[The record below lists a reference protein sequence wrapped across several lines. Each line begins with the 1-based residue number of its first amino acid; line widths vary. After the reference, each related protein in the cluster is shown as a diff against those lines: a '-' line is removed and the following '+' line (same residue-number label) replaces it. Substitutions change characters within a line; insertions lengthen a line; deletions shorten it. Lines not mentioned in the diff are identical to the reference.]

1 MSDEPSKDE
10 QLDALAED
18 LVAQA
23 ESKYEETQEAQQ
35 EFLESVA
42 RESGA
47 EILETQ
53 CNLIGEYTVPLKA
66 KLTGDI
72 MDRMGGLEDR
82 LERMQAG
89 DAAAYEVGETADAIA
104 QILADII
111 DDPEWHKSKFYAA
124 YEAEGLGPL
133 GVMTERVFESLK
145 QERERR
151 QGAADGFRSE

>member
-1 MSDEPSKDE
+1 MSDESRDE

-23 ESKYEETQEAQQ
+23 ESKYEETQQAQQ

-42 RESGA
+42 EESGA
-47 EILETQ
+47 EILETE
-53 CNLIGEYTVPLKA
+53 CNLIAEYTVPLKA

-72 MDRMGGLEDR
+72 MDRMGVLEDR

-89 DAAAYEVGETADAIA
+89 DAAAYEVSETADDIS

-111 DDPEWHKSKFYAA
+111 DDPDWHKSKFYAA
-124 YEAEGLGPL
+124 YEQEGLAPL
-133 GVMTERVFESLK
+133 GVMIERVFESLK

-151 QGAADGFRSE
+151 KGAADGFRPE